1 MTTTTL
7 TSKGQATIPK
17 EIRDFLGIKPQ
28 ERVAFSID
36 GGQVI
41 LKRASY
47 NTREAAGCLKSP
59 GIKPFP
65 TKEQIE
71 EISAQ
76 AGIARHSNGGA

>member
-1 MTTTTL
+1 MTATTL

-17 EIRDFLGIKPQ
+17 EIRDFLGIKPR
-28 ERVAFSID
+28 ERVAFSIE

-47 NTREAAGCLKSP
+47 NTREAAGILKPPNS
-59 GIKPFP
+59 KPFP
-65 TKEQIE
+65 TKEQME

-76 AGIARHSNGGA
+76 AGITRHHKEGA